1 MSTDPRIPAA
11 QYVRASTD
19 RQEYSATNQMTVI
32 AEYGERNGFTIIK
45 TYDDPAV
52 SGVVL
57 RRRRGLQ
64 SLIKDVIHGEVSYKA
79 ILVYDVSRWGRFQDA
94 DESAYYEFLCKSAG
108 VRVHYCGEAFPND
121 DSLPA
126 MMMKALKRIMAGEY
140 SRELGVKILS
150 GQRRGASLGFHQGAV
165 PGYGLRRLLVSADG
179 TPKQVLANGERKSIA
194 TDRVILVPGPI
205 EEIECVHQ
213 IYQMFIAK
221 GITFTKIARDLN
233 YRGVKYIEGS
243 EWSPRAVRTILTH
256 PKYMGSN
263 VYGRYTQRLYT
274 RTKPRPRSD
283 WVFTPGAFKS
293 VVDPAVFAQAQQII
307 NGFTWNR
314 SDQDLLDSLRST
326 LARHGKLTISLL
338 KENATTPSGTTYRV
352 RFGTLSR
359 AYKLIGY
366 SGSWPEE
373 WLQAR
378 RRIQALRTQLINKI
392 VELNPTRIII
402 ENRGYKYRA
411 RLRTHDGTLVSVL
424 ASRPVRCY
432 KNAVRW
438 LVKPRTDE
446 RNLITLVA
454 RLNSQCD
461 SFKDMFLIPPI
472 GKAAHIYLKDRDPRL
487 ENYIKVTGFE
497 DFCETIDRLRD
508 YKGHAVRKT
517 HKDSSHTK
525 YQRQTEDS
533 KEIGLVSRRRF

>member
-1 MSTDPRIPAA
+1 MSTVPQVRAA

-19 RQEYSATNQMTVI
+19 HQEYSATNQMSVI
-32 AEYGERNGFTIIK
+32 AEYAERNGFSIIK
-45 TYDDPAV
+45 TYDDPAT

-57 RRRRGLQ
+57 RLRKGLQ
-64 SLIKDVIHGEVSYKA
+64 NLIKDVVQGEVSYKA

-150 GQRRGASLGFHQGAV
+150 GQRRGASLGFHQGAK
-165 PGYGLRRLLVSADG
+165 PGYGLRRFLVSADG
-179 TPKQVLANGERKSIA
+179 TAKQVLANGERKSIA
-194 TDRVILVPGPI
+194 TDRVILVPGPP

-221 GITFTKIARDLN
+221 KMTFTEISRDLN
-233 YRGVKYIEGS
+233 RRGMKYIQGS
-243 EWSPRAVRTILTH
+243 EWCPRAVRTILTH
-256 PKYMGSN
+256 PKYMGCN

-274 RTKPRPRSD
+274 RIKPKPRSE
-283 WVFTPGAFKS
+283 WVFTPEAFKPL
-293 VVDPAVFAQAQQII
+293 VDPAVFGHAQQII

-314 SDQDLLDSLRST
+314 SDQDLLESLRST
-326 LARHGKLTISLL
+326 LGRYGKLTTRLL
-338 KENATTPSGTTYRV
+338 QRNMTTPCGTTYRV
-352 RFGTLSR
+352 RFGTLSH
-359 AYKLIGY
+359 AYELIGY

-378 RRIQALRTQLINKI
+378 RRIQTLRTELINKI
-392 VELNPTRIII
+392 VELNPTRIIV

-411 RLRTHDGTLVSVL
+411 RLRTNDGMLVSVL

-432 KNAVRW
+432 KDAIRW
-438 LVKPRTDE
+438 LVKPRNDE

-454 RLNSQCD
+454 RLSLQCD
-461 SFKDMFLIPPI
+461 SFKDMFLIPAI
-472 GKAAHIYLKDRDPRL
+472 GSASHVYLKDRDQRL
-487 ENYIKVTGFE
+487 ENYIKVTGLE
-497 DFCETIDRLRD
+497 NFCGTIERLR
-508 YKGHAVRKT
+508 HRK
-517 HKDSSHTK
+517 
-525 YQRQTEDS
+525 
-533 KEIGLVSRRRF
+533 SRV